1 MNPELKRNILIEMS
15 VQRLVAMPFILGL
28 IFAAAWALEGVTGL
42 ITTSEVLFWVLVFLW
57 GTRKAAGAFDSEM
70 ANNTW
75 DSQRLSALTAVQIF
89 AGKLFG
95 STSFVLYGALISLF
109 VGTVGRLN
117 LHATS
122 LVSPGSISPS
132 TIILDQSEIAFSAA
146 YDLLA
151 GLLGLVVAMF
161 VAVVLMARTRSSKG
175 ISVTLCQLF
184 AIGAAGLFADRLG
197 NFGLTSFGRDF
208 GQSAVSFATVNW
220 YGLAVPM
227 VSFIG
232 ASLVVFLLWA
242 VLGTVRQLRSVL
254 QFRGYRWAWALFVLF
269 VGAYLAGFESLYQR
283 APSFANQAFIFLY
296 VFWFT
301 AILFTYLAVF
311 TETKSLQGYRSYVA
325 ALRRLRFSEILQHQ
339 PFWLTSLLILV
350 IALVLAL
357 ILGDPQV
364 GFRGEIDANLARLLT
379 LGSASL
385 DFKVLLVA
393 ASLFL
398 VRDCL
403 LVITLNFSPNR
414 RRADLAALVYLA
426 VLYVIIPLL
435 LHGFDLGQTFLM
447 AFFLPQAGDGL
458 LASAWPVA
466 LEVIFVAVLMVMRWQ
481 KVRQPLAVDTA

>member
-1 MNPELKRNILIEMS
+1 MNPELKRNLLIEMS

-28 IFAAAWALEGVTGL
+28 IFAAAWALEGTTGL

-89 AGKLFG
+89 TGKLFG
-95 STSFVLYGALISLF
+95 STAFVLYGALISLF
-109 VGTVGRLN
+109 VGSVGRLN

-122 LVSPGSISPS
+122 LVSPGSISTN
-132 TIILDQSEIAFSAA
+132 TIILDPSEVAWSAA
-146 YDLLA
+146 HDVLA
-151 GLLGLVVAMF
+151 ALLGLTVAMF
-161 VAVVLMARTRSSKG
+161 VAVVLMARARSSKG

-184 AIGAAGLFADRLG
+184 AIGVAGMLADRLG
-197 NFGLTSFGRDF
+197 NFGLSSFSNSFIGDN
-208 GQSAVSFATVNW
+208 FATVNW
-220 YGLAVPM
+220 YGVAVPM
-227 VSFIG
+227 VSFIS

-269 VGAYLAGFESLYQR
+269 VGAYLAGFDSLYQR
-283 APSFANQAFIFLY
+283 APTFANQAFIFLY

-325 ALRRLRFSEILQHQ
+325 ALRRLRFSDILQHQ
-339 PFWLTSLLILV
+339 PFWLTSLLILI
-350 IALVLAL
+350 IALVLGL
-357 ILGDPQV
+357 ILGEAQF
-364 GFRGEIDANLARLLT
+364 GFRGELDPNLARLLT

-385 DFKVLLVA
+385 DFKVLLIV

-398 VRDCL
+398 LRDCL
-403 LVITLNFSPNR
+403 LVITLNFSSNR

-426 VLYVIIPLL
+426 VLYAIIPLL
-435 LHGFDLGQTFLM
+435 LNGFDLDQTVLFS
-447 AFFLPQAGDGL
+447 FFVPQAGGGL
-458 LASAWPVA
+458 IASAWPVV
-466 LEVIFVAVLMVMRWQ
+466 LEVIFVAVLMGIRWK